1 MGKLVSKGTVEQI
14 KRKFGIGYNISITN
28 TENNE
33 QMSEFEAYILDRIP
47 GSFKDDKKSNF

>member
-28 TENNE
+28 TQNEE
-33 QMSEFEAYILDRIP
+33 QMKEFEAYILERIP
-47 GSFKDDKKSNF
+47 GSFKDDKNSNF

>member
-14 KRKFGIGYNISITN
+14 KRKFGIGYNISVTN